1 MYGWNVV
8 SVGYI
13 LITTRRVS
21 DDSINSLLNRLIR
34 ALLMEN
40 CDIVDGWINQMMS
53 VLLVSGDSI
62 NELLNQLMS
71 LVLIE
76 AGDIIYELIHQMM
89 SVMLVKKSD
98 CLITDSK

>member
-1 MYGWNVV
+1 
-8 SVGYI
+8 
-13 LITTRRVS
+13 
-21 DDSINSLLNRLIR
+21 
-34 ALLMEN
+34 METG
-40 CDIVDGWINQMMS
+40 DIVDGWMNQMMN
-53 VLLVSGDSI
+53 VLLVYGDSI

>member
-13 LITTRRVS
+13 LITPRRVS

-34 ALLMEN
+34 ALLMETG
-40 CDIVDGWINQMMS
+40 DIVDGWMNQMMN
-53 VLLVSGDSI
+53 VLLVYGDSI